1 MAIALL
7 DGAILTS
14 SSIIQI
20 VNSLIIKYVTF
31 NTLLD
36 VLQEASGPVIGH
48 YNVTLQRH
56 PQRASLRHLRQSRK
70 SPSEDFV
77 GVTLLGSFCSINYFL

>member
-20 VNSLIIKYVTF
+20 VNTLIIRNITF

-36 VLQEASGPVIGH
+36 VLQEASGPVIGN
-48 YNVTLQRH
+48 YNVTLQHH
-56 PQRASLRHLRQSRK
+56 PQRASLRHLR
-70 SPSEDFV
+70 
-77 GVTLLGSFCSINYFL
+77 

>member
-14 SSIIQI
+14 SSTLQQ
-20 VNSLIIKYVTF
+20 VNTLIIRNITF

-36 VLQEASGPVIGH
+36 VLQEASRPVIGN

-56 PQRASLRHLRQSRK
+56 PQRASLRHLR
-70 SPSEDFV
+70 
-77 GVTLLGSFCSINYFL
+77 

>member
-36 VLQEASGPVIGH
+36 VLQEASGPVIGN
-48 YNVTLQRH
+48 YNVTLQHH
-56 PQRASLRHLRQSRK
+56 PQRASLRHLR
-70 SPSEDFV
+70 
-77 GVTLLGSFCSINYFL
+77 